1 MTRRLGESIS
11 NSPLL
16 SKFVKP
22 ASSSV
27 VSVKLRP
34 DSKTSDKAVLILSGI
49 AVNFSRQKDRFSA
62 QENPPRIYYV
72 TGKFAQLCYL
82 SYNMNKK
89 LFPGLLD
96 AVMQKNDINQVQLHK
111 LTGIAVSRINNYLQA
126 KYRTIKPAHI
136 QAICEKVTSDNPE
149 RAELVKTYLLDLL
162 PDAMKNVI
170 EIKALTSVR
179 DFEDWYLRR
188 NRLPRD
194 FAGEFEDLY
203 KMCVSFPRVRVRTGD
218 WIELMKECSA
228 K

>member
-1 MTRRLGESIS
+1 
-11 NSPLL
+11 
-16 SKFVKP
+16 
-22 ASSSV
+22 
-27 VSVKLRP
+27 
-34 DSKTSDKAVLILSGI
+34 
-49 AVNFSRQKDRFSA
+49 
-62 QENPPRIYYV
+62 
-72 TGKFAQLCYL
+72 
-82 SYNMNKK
+82 MNKK

-96 AVMQKNDINQVQLHK
+96 AVMQKNGINQVQLHK

-136 QAICEKVTSDNPE
+136 QAICEKVTGDNAE

-170 EIKALTSVR
+170 EIKALTTIR

>member
-1 MTRRLGESIS
+1 
-11 NSPLL
+11 
-16 SKFVKP
+16 
-22 ASSSV
+22 
-27 VSVKLRP
+27 
-34 DSKTSDKAVLILSGI
+34 
-49 AVNFSRQKDRFSA
+49 
-62 QENPPRIYYV
+62 
-72 TGKFAQLCYL
+72 
-82 SYNMNKK
+82 MNKK

-96 AVMQKNDINQVQLHK
+96 AVMQKNGINQVQLHK

-136 QAICEKVTSDNPE
+136 QAICEKVTGDNTE

-218 WIELMKECSA
+218 WIQLMKECST